1 MIPNINT
8 RNYSQKSN
16 FMCGS
21 NILQLLPFYVTTL
34 NIPSITTTIQEI
46 SGRQGA
52 IVNMSPTSITFGTL
66 SLEVLLDE
74 DYSVYKDIVSNV
86 HVDVETGTFKNLYF
100 DFWTEVTNDMGKSV
114 LKIEYYNCLIENI
127 GELSLAANDDTTEQV
142 FSLDIKY
149 DYFKIINTVLPTLR
163 VN

>member
-149 DYFKIINTVLPTLR
+149 DYFKIINTVLPALR

>member
-127 GELSLAANDDTTEQV
+127 GELSLAANDDMTEQV